1 MSKPLNGTNSISPL
15 FSKKYPLNPSPTNNT
30 TSVQKKQPVK
40 KMGKVSMMVQSL
52 DQRNENPYKSY
63 QKQVLSSTPKVPN
76 ITKST
81 PVIKQI
87 PSSENK
93 QIPSHPHV
101 HSPTPLS
108 PISPVHNQSILK
120 TPSTNSSRQQ
130 TKPIKSTNTSDV
142 VKEEKQFTTTQTI
155 ITKQLEN
162 QQKQQLTTT
171 PITID
176 NELQTSNSDEL
187 PTIETVSDK
196 AIDET
201 FDNEP
206 PVKRKQLNNKKPKR
220 IRKKSNQKDT
230 PLPLDENINSSTPE
244 QTPIQPPPQIV
255 EKELKFMSSKI
266 PDERSIT
273 PLDSVEIHNELHI
286 NVTDQSSSNT
296 QKDEKD
302 GEDDEDYERTPI
314 KRKALNLKKS
324 KKKIHK
330 ESITDDTPS
339 NKEPKETIQLDVVE
353 EISEPPVKRKQLK
366 PRKTRK
372 QSKENKI
379 DEKPLSDIPNSQT
392 NESIEESQASSEKES
407 QTEVDTSPVK
417 RKPLGGKKQRKK
429 HSPKESI
436 KDSPIEPTKEST
448 SNSDK
453 ESTKESTNSSDKE
466 STTKQEPKQQ
476 SQLSVSAPQ
485 IKVVDVNNKISINE
499 SAPSPRE
506 RFSDSP
512 RRDSM
517 RSSHNAAASMWVLPS
532 HEPLMN
538 KKEVEDLIP
547 QASPRVTFDKENLN
561 SKKTTPKD
569 ESTSSTQEETTPTH
583 KELNKKKPKK
593 TKKHKKEDEGP
604 DPMVTKELIVN
615 TDNEVIKFNIA
626 NSIGK
631 GAYGEVFQGM
641 NSDSGEFVAI
651 KQMRVNKKSVR
662 NEVQEEI
669 NLLKRLKHNH
679 IVRYIASTQSHGNL
693 YIIMEYMESG
703 SLLNIVKKFN
713 HLNEGLSAK
722 YTHQVLDGLVFIHDQ
737 GIVHRD
743 IKAANILVCKDGS
756 VKIADFGVSVQTSDV
771 NKAEG
776 AEDPIGT
783 PNWMA
788 PEVIQMQGTTVK
800 ADVWALG
807 CTIIELIT
815 GDPPY
820 SDINPTAALYKI
832 VNDDHPPLPP
842 NITPQLKDLL
852 LGSSRDLLQ
861 QKWFALNGI
870 KEEKKKEEK
879 KNVAVIKDLTST
891 TTTSVEQWG
900 DSDFDLNDF
909 DLDDLSAFSQVQTP
923 PKKSDPKPSA
933 LSQDAFDDWSNDFGT
948 SLEFKEPAQQTP
960 VHKKIDSV
968 ANVGETDDWGDD
980 FAFPSEPEKKPQQV
994 KEDWDDML
1002 VVEPLKQPKKLM
1014 NDSDNDW
1021 GDDFDGII
1029 KQQSNTEDWDGNFG
1043 ETQTKRK
1050 TLGGRAFVEKTLR
1063 KDTVHQFKN
1072 AGKTVI
1078 VGQSSSGKGV
1088 AMALTGESEISES
1101 AFGDVANFDFIED
1114 FYDDNNES
1122 AKLKDE
1128 FYDRMKIIAKIV
1140 EKYDKDSLHRLHN
1153 QFKELHTLCLNQ
1165 KFTELPAAMHSVSIF
1180 PVLAVLENP
1189 EFNNASQLRLTAI
1202 QIVNTIMGRNSTV
1215 RLNVVLSGCS
1225 SVVTYGLNNI
1235 KTNEAC
1241 QNEIVKFIQLV
1252 MQDKTNKYQ
1261 LTQMFI
1267 GCGGFSLLHHI
1278 LSMKYDEKHRTKIDS
1293 ILDIITDFLKS
1304 QRNVKTR
1311 IDFCSRNITTLL
1323 FMKYKIVDG
1332 LILLV
1337 CRTFTSKK
1345 YDVALRAITILIQII
1360 DAVVRN
1366 ETQIK
1371 FVVCQRIVALDLLG
1385 TLTRNMDSS
1394 QSSQQTVGHDILFNV
1409 CKLCKM
1415 LMTDSDKEIPTLLF
1429 GAKIVFFI
1437 VKVLFKCDSL
1447 DNSEPGNKKQLIAMM
1462 KTGLISNVTQCLD
1475 MLCTSR
1481 EISSKVCLELS
1492 SFPNI
1497 FVLLKSYCITSK
1509 LNSKIIE
1516 DNSFNII
1523 LHISRSLTRQQ
1534 RSCDFIVNSALE
1546 FLITYSAGNGLRLHV
1561 FSAVRSLYEANKKK
1575 GLDVLSEHKNILHTL
1590 NIFNRTNFVDGVAAT
1605 ELKEFCNLLADHKEL
1620 TKKYSETTFV
1630 RGTAVLLKQV
1640 PCSIIET
1647 KKNFAMLLKSLI
1659 KANPHPSSIPFHER
1673 VLEYLQ
1679 QTYEDAKKED
1689 KIVICNIVEECIKL
1703 AEIKKLS
1710 EDKLDSP
1717 RRKFPS
1723 KSSKSD
1729 SRAHR
1734 RGVSFG
1740 KFGANTLMTKALGK
1754 DTSDDSSKSDHSEES
1769 ITPQKSPRSSLN
1781 SPNVPSPRHT
1791 ANPSVPTKPVCN
1803 PLPKTTPSGTL
1814 PRQSLNTKPLTSPE
1828 SQKTTKRG
1836 ISFFGSKDK
1845 KDEKD
1850 IKPK

>member
-1 MSKPLNGTNSISPL
+1 MSKPPSGSQSLSRRDQTNTKP
-15 FSKKYPLNPSPTNNT
+15 FTGQNTACTVPKTQHVDKTKSKVNMLI
-30 TSVQKKQPVK
+30 
-40 KMGKVSMMVQSL
+40 QSL
-52 DQRNENPYKSY
+52 DQHNDDFMKSSHT
-63 QKQVLSSTPKVPN
+63 QTQPIAPRTPQF
-76 ITKST
+76 TKST
-81 PVIKQI
+81 PLGSRVNPSNNSQDGAKRPPFFNKTKPTGVGEQSTQPLRSNKFVIGTNEK
-87 PSSENK
+87 K
-93 QIPSHPHV
+93 
-101 HSPTPLS
+101 PLS
-108 PISPVHNQSILK
+108 GQTNEQIQPKI
-120 TPSTNSSRQQ
+120 TP
-130 TKPIKSTNTSDV
+130 P
-142 VKEEKQFTTTQTI
+142 
-155 ITKQLEN
+155 ITKVNKE
-162 QQKQQLTTT
+162 
-171 PITID
+171 
-176 NELQTSNSDEL
+176 QTSNPDDL
-187 PTIETVSDK
+187 PIIETVSEK
-196 AIDET
+196 ATDET

-220 IRKKSNQKDT
+220 VHKKPKQNETS
-230 PLPLDENINSSTPE
+230 PLPDENETTNIDTSE
-244 QTPIQPPPQIV
+244 QTPQTDNNEPVSSQKISTTTTLSNQSNADDHQL
-255 EKELKFMSSKI
+255 KE
-266 PDERSIT
+266 
-273 PLDSVEIHNELHI
+273 DSVI
-286 NVTDQSSSNT
+286 NQSPNT
-296 QKDEKD
+296 QEDQKDN
-302 GEDDEDYERTPI
+302 EDYERTPI
-314 KRKALNLKKS
+314 KRKALNPKKS

-330 ESITDDTPS
+330 ESVTDDTPS

-366 PRKTRK
+366 PRKTTK
-372 QSKENKI
+372 QPKENKI
-379 DEKPLSDIPNSQT
+379 DEKLSNDIPNSQP

-407 QTEVDTSPVK
+407 QTEVDASPVK

-429 HSPKESI
+429 HSPKQTI
-436 KDSPIEPTKEST
+436 KDSLQEFTKEPTKEPT
-448 SNSDK
+448 SN
-453 ESTKESTNSSDKE
+453 SDKE

-476 SQLSVSAPQ
+476 TQLSVSTPQ
-485 IKVVDVNNKISINE
+485 IKVVDVNSKVSVKTKE
-499 SAPSPRE
+499 PSPRE
-506 RFSDSP
+506 KFNDSP

-532 HEPLMN
+532 HEALMN
-538 KKEVEDLIP
+538 QKEIADLIP
-547 QASPRVTFDKENLN
+547 QGNSQVTFDKENLN
-561 SKKTTPKD
+561 LKKKTPKN
-569 ESTSSTQEETTPTH
+569 ESTSSTQEETTPTR
-583 KELNKKKPKK
+583 KELNKKKTKK

-815 GDPPY
+815 GNPPY

-852 LGSSRDLLQ
+852 FVCFKRDPNQRGSSRDLLQ
-861 QKWFALNGI
+861 QKWFALMEL
-870 KEEKKKEEK
+870 KKKKKKEEK

-968 ANVGETDDWGDD
+968 ANVGATDDWGDD
-980 FAFPSEPEKKPQQV
+980 FAFPSEPEKKTTT
-994 KEDWDDML
+994 K
-1002 VVEPLKQPKKLM
+1002 PLKQPKKLM
-1014 NDSDNDW
+1014 NESDNDW
-1021 GDDFDGII
+1021 GDDFDGVIQ
-1029 KQQSNTEDWDGNFG
+1029 QQSNVDNWDDDFDQL
-1043 ETQTKRK
+1043 EPKRK
-1050 TLGGRAFVEKTLR
+1050 TLG
-1063 KDTVHQFKN
+1063 DTVHQFKN

-1078 VGQSSSGKGV
+1078 VGQSSTGKGV

-1128 FYDRMKIIAKIV
+1128 FYDRMKTIAKSV
-1140 EKYDKDSLHRLHN
+1140 EKYDKDSLHRLQN

-1165 KFTELPAAMHSVSIF
+1165 KFTELPAAIHSVSIF
-1180 PVLAVLENP
+1180 PLLTVLESP
-1189 EFNNASQLRLTAI
+1189 EFNNAPQLRLTAI

-1225 SVVTYGLNNI
+1225 SVVTYGINNF
-1235 KTNEAC
+1235 KTSDAS

-1278 LSMKYDEKHRTKIDS
+1278 LSMKYDEKHSMFIDS
-1293 ILDIITDFLKS
+1293 ILDIVTDFLES

-1311 IDFCSRNITTLL
+1311 IDFCSRNIITLL

-1371 FVVCQRIVALDLLG
+1371 LVVCQRIVALDLLG
-1385 TLTRNMDSS
+1385 TLTRNMDTS

-1415 LMTDSDKEIPTLLF
+1415 LMTDSDKDTASILF
-1429 GAKIVFFI
+1429 DAKIVFFI

-1447 DNSEPGNKKQLIAMM
+1447 DNVETGNKKQLIALM
-1462 KTGLISNVTQCLD
+1462 KTGLINNVTQCLD

-1497 FVLLKSYCITSK
+1497 FVLLKSYCVTSK
-1509 LNSKIIE
+1509 LSSKIIE

-1523 LHISRSLTRQQ
+1523 LHIARSLTKQQ

-1561 FSAVRSLYEANKKK
+1561 FSAIRSLYQANKKK
-1575 GLDVLSEHKNILHTL
+1575 GLKVLSDHRNVLHTI
-1590 NIFNRTNFVDGVAAT
+1590 NIFKRTNFADGVAAT
-1605 ELKEFCNLLADHKEL
+1605 ELKDFYNLLVDHKEL
-1620 TKKYSETTFV
+1620 TKKYSETTLV
-1630 RGTAVLLKQV
+1630 CGTAELLKQ
-1640 PCSIIET
+1640 I
-1647 KKNFAMLLKSLI
+1647 FAMLLKSLI
-1659 KANPHPSSIPFHER
+1659 KANPHPALIPWKDR
-1673 VLEYLQ
+1673 VLEHLKL
-1679 QTYEDAKKED
+1679 TYKDAKKEE
-1689 KIVICNIVEECIKL
+1689 KNCYIEKEEAELIEKL
-1703 AEIKKLS
+1703 RREEAERTKRSAEIKRSS
-1710 EDKLDSP
+1710 EEKQDS
-1717 RRKFPS
+1717 KVE
-1723 KSSKSD
+1723 SKSD
-1729 SRAHR
+1729 GKIEPSRIKLPAKPVKPEARAHR

-1740 KFGANTLMTKALGK
+1740 KFGANSILTKALGR
-1754 DTSDDSSKSDHSEES
+1754 DTSDDSSKSERSEES
-1769 ITPQKSPRSSLN
+1769 TTPKQSSGSKHNPDSPTKSSQPVSPQKSPRSSTN
-1781 SPNVPSPRHT
+1781 SPNITSPRHM
-1791 ANPSVPTKPVCN
+1791 AKPSAPTRQTTNFPQ
-1803 PLPKTTPSGTL
+1803 PKRTSGTL
-1814 PRQSLNTKPLTSPE
+1814 PRPSLNIKSNSLTTTETSG
-1828 SQKTTKRG
+1828 QKTTKRG
-1836 ISFFGSKDK
+1836 FSFFGSKDK
-1845 KDEKD
+1845 KEEKD
-1850 IKPK
+1850 PKPK